1 MSAALQSAAAMKLK
15 ADDIAINRARLNG
28 VMRLIHDQCG
38 RNGLRA
44 IIQTEFER
52 VTGAN
57 DNTGGSWIG

>member
-1 MSAALQSAAAMKLK
+1 MSPAEATAEMRRK

-28 VMRLIHDQCG
+28 VMRAIHDQCG

-44 IIQTEFER
+44 IIQTEFQR

-57 DNTGGSWIG
+57 DNDGNWIG